1 MRGNAMVKVVMAV
14 LMVIV
19 AAVAVAQPLSPEQ
32 QAKRSDEILK
42 KMRQMELANQI
53 LPLVM
58 TKDQLR
64 QVLPPIEKARRNVRD
79 LQTEEFETMRKFEER
94 LDTAIKNATDK
105 GQLPG
110 QTLLVEMNRLLLAFS
125 LKRQAVASENVTL
138 VLDVL
143 NKTLN
148 AGQLKAAA
156 NSLDMRLF
164 DPSVKAEEL
173 TETAKVRFY
182 VGQVLLDPLSYD
194 LLVKMSIGP

>member
-19 AAVAVAQPLSPEQ
+19 AAAAVAQPLSPEQ

>member
-1 MRGNAMVKVVMAV
+1 MRGNAMVKVVVAV

-19 AAVAVAQPLSPEQ
+19 AAAAFAQPLSPEQ

-194 LLVKMSIGP
+194 LLVKMSLGP

>member
-19 AAVAVAQPLSPEQ
+19 AAAAVAQPLSPEQ

-105 GQLPG
+105 GRLPG
-110 QTLLVEMNRLLLAFS
+110 QTLLMEMNRLLLAFS

-194 LLVKMSIGP
+194 LLVKMSIGS

>member
-1 MRGNAMVKVVMAV
+1 MRGNAMVRVLMLVMA
-14 LMVIV
+14 LV
-19 AAVAVAQPLSPEQ
+19 AATSVVAQPVSQEDR
-32 QAKRSDEILK
+32 AKRSDEILK

-58 TKDQLR
+58 TKEQLK
-64 QVLPPIEKARRNVRD
+64 QILPSIEKARANVRD
-79 LQTEEFETMRKFEER
+79 LQNEEFETMRKFEER

-110 QTLLVEMNRLLLAFS
+110 QALLVEMNRLLMAFS
-125 LKRQAVASENVTL
+125 LKRQAAASENVTT

-156 NSLDMRLF
+156 NSLDLKLF
-164 DPSVKAEEL
+164 DPSVKPEEL
-173 TETAKVRFY
+173 TETVKVRFY
-182 VGQVLLDPLSYD
+182 VGQVLLDPLAYD
-194 LLVKMSIGP
+194 LLVKMSM

>member
-1 MRGNAMVKVVMAV
+1 MVRVLMLVMA
-14 LMVIV
+14 LV
-19 AAVAVAQPLSPEQ
+19 AAASVAAQPVSQEER
-32 QAKRSDEILK
+32 AKRSDEILK

-58 TKDQLR
+58 TKEQLK
-64 QVLPPIEKARRNVRD
+64 QILPPIEKARANVRD
-79 LQTEEFETMRKFEER
+79 LQNEEFETMRKFEER

-110 QTLLVEMNRLLLAFS
+110 QALLVEMNRLLMAFS
-125 LKRQAVASENVTL
+125 LKRQAAASENVTT

-156 NSLDMRLF
+156 NSLDLKLF
-164 DPSVKAEEL
+164 DPSVKPEEL

-182 VGQVLLDPLSYD
+182 VGQVLLDPLAYD
-194 LLVKMSIGP
+194 LLVKMSM

>member
-1 MRGNAMVKVVMAV
+1 MRGNAMVRVLMLVMA
-14 LMVIV
+14 LV
-19 AAVAVAQPLSPEQ
+19 AAASVAAQPVSQEER
-32 QAKRSDEILK
+32 AKRSDEILK

-58 TKDQLR
+58 TKEQLK
-64 QVLPPIEKARRNVRD
+64 QILPPIEKARANVRD
-79 LQTEEFETMRKFEER
+79 LQNEEFETMRKFEER

-110 QTLLVEMNRLLLAFS
+110 QALLVEMNRLLMAFS
-125 LKRQAVASENVTL
+125 LKRQAAASENVTT

-156 NSLDMRLF
+156 NSLDLKLF
-164 DPSVKAEEL
+164 DPSVKPEEL

-182 VGQVLLDPLSYD
+182 VGQVLLDPLAYD
-194 LLVKMSIGP
+194 LLVKMSM